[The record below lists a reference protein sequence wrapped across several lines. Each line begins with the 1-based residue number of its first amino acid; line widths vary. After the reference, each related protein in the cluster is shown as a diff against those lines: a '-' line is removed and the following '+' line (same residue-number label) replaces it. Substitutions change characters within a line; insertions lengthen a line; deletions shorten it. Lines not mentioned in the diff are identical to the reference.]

1 MKNVRFAFFS
11 YVTSI
16 RRQILR
22 IKETTKVVHMASY
35 IEHHHAQVYPVWQH
49 AAYVA
54 QLNFV

>member
-1 MKNVRFAFFS
+1 
-11 YVTSI
+11 
-16 RRQILR
+16 
-22 IKETTKVVHMASY
+22 VHMASY